1 MSYLKLLN
9 ARRKSG
15 EQPSMKP
22 VRMTK
27 EQKGLADQ
35 GKCIR
40 CGTHKATRNSYLCN
54 PCHDKDTIEEIR
66 EDISALRQKILGR
79 QEGNE

>member
-15 EQPSMKP
+15 EQPTMKP
-22 VRMTK
+22 AKWTEAQRA
-27 EQKGLADQ
+27 LAAE

-40 CGTHKATRNSYLCN
+40 CGVDNVGGNSYLC
-54 PCHDKDTIEEIR
+54 HDCQGGDTIEDIRDEI
-66 EDISALRQKILGR
+66 DALRRKLLGR
-79 QEGNE
+79 PGGS